1 MTQLLSKRYENLLT
15 ALFLL
20 AVVFACMNA
29 KAETVWSTGGTYGD
43 TTSITNGL
51 TINSPD
57 AVDITGKYTVSGVV
71 DPGND
76 AAAIR
81 LYGAGTVT
89 VKSGGELSIVAA
101 AGTKAGLVAYP
112 GIRLNVESGATMNIT
127 TLTERVRFSRGGTK
141 LNDKN
146 TIVNWAGT
154 GTWNLGGGNS
164 FFFSLTTPDD
174 NNSATFNITDGS
186 LNIQNG
192 KISMA
197 FGSTTNW
204 NITGGTLTVGEGDL
218 ALNFG
223 GGEYNASATTV
234 GNITVNGGTFNVRG
248 SGNWQWGQRSG
259 TNPSNLTLDLNIQS
273 GIFSTSRSITQ
284 DTGITAYNETITLA
298 GGTFEAVKPG
308 TADVTLNVEAGI
320 NTNLTA
326 SSAFNVDEGVTLNY
340 NSPITRT
347 AGDLTKTGSGTL
359 NLTAENTLTDA
370 SIQISGGTLAVTDP
384 NQLGGAS
391 KITIGQNGTLG
402 IKSSEGGEYP
412 QTIESTGTLKI
423 TSAAANDFTTLTGTV
438 TGTINKTGNGTL
450 LVTDNN
456 LTGVTK
462 FTVTEGKIQF
472 GNGGASSTCAYTSDA
487 RSFDLKS
494 GGTLAFNYAIA
505 NDLNIYG
512 ALTSENGTIEVT
524 GSGGGHLALRGA
536 VSGSFIK
543 TGSGNLAMGSDNGAN
558 LTKITIKQ
566 GVLRNY
572 SASRLGNGATEIELN
587 GGIFSAPETQSLS
600 NPFTVTANSSIS
612 VHPNKTLT
620 LTGSLTAAN
629 GKNIEKIGDGT
640 LVLSNSSTSLEGT
653 ILNIKGGNLKITESM
668 SLKGI
673 GTNPNGPTL
682 EIAPGKTVS
691 LNNGIENYNGGVLH
705 KTGAGT
711 LTIAP
716 SEGDTGAMPT
726 VFYLD
731 GGTLVLNRGATMTDA
746 KTLYMADGTTFRFQ
760 GSKPT
765 YSPIKVTGTATLDI
779 PNDKT
784 MDHSGT
790 FTGGTLNKTSAGTL
804 KLTGSA
810 TNTTNFN
817 VQAGTLELATTGG
830 AAAANDLTINDGATL
845 NISGQNQNVTNLV
858 TMNSGSVMNLNVTGA
873 DVFSSLTAG
882 GLDLND
888 GAKIQISF
896 NDSID
901 PASLGTLE
909 LLTAD
914 EFKVN
919 GNLITSDDAMRALLE
934 NYVDFS
940 STWAQL
946 NFTPYGE
953 TGYTVFVQGD
963 YNSVPEPSTWLLALL
978 GFVSL
983 GVLKRRFPRH

>member
-1 MTQLLSKRYENLLT
+1 MTQLLSKSYKNLLT

-29 KAETVWSTGGTYGD
+29 KAETVWSTGGTYSD
-43 TTSITNGL
+43 TASITNGL

-57 AVDITGKYTVSGVV
+57 AVNITGKYTVSGVV

-76 AAAIR
+76 AASIR

-101 AGTKAGLVAYP
+101 AGTKSGLVAYP

-127 TLTERVRFSRGGTK
+127 TNTERVRFSRGGTK

-154 GTWNLGGGNS
+154 GTWDLGGGNS

-273 GIFSTSRSITQ
+273 GTFSTSRSITQ
-284 DTGITAYNETITLA
+284 DTGITTYNETITLA

-308 TADVTLNVEAGI
+308 ENDVTLNVAAGI
-320 NTNLTA
+320 ATKLTA

-370 SIQISGGTLAVTDP
+370 SIQISGGTLSVSAP

-412 QTIESTGTLKI
+412 QTIESVGTLEI

-438 TGTINKTGNGTL
+438 TGTINKTGTGTL

-494 GGTLAFNYAIA
+494 GGTLAFNYSIA

-512 ALTSENGTIEVT
+512 NLTSENGTIEVT
-524 GSGGGHLALRGA
+524 GSGGGLLALRGA

-620 LTGSLTAAN
+620 LTGSLTAAS

-653 ILNIKGGNLKITESM
+653 ILNIKSGKLKITENM
-668 SLKGI
+668 SLKAI
-673 GTNPNGPTL
+673 GANTTGATL
-682 EIAPGKTVS
+682 EIATGKTVD
-691 LNNGIENYNGGVLH
+691 LNEGISNYQTGKMH
-705 KTGAGT
+705 KTGEGT
-711 LTIAP
+711 LIIAHG
-716 SEGDTGAMPT
+716 EGTGALPLE
-726 VFYLD
+726 FYLD
-731 GGTLVLNRGATMTDA
+731 EGTLVLNRGVTMTTA
-746 KTLYMADGTTFRFQ
+746 KSLYLADGTTFRFQ
-760 GSKPT
+760 GT
-765 YSPIKVTGTATLDI
+765 NATASPINVTGTATLDI
-779 PNDKT
+779 PNGKT

-790 FTGGTLNKTSAGTL
+790 FTDGTLNKTSDGTL

-810 TNTTNFN
+810 ANTTNFN

-830 AAAANDLTINDGATL
+830 AAAANDLTLNDGSTL
-845 NISGQNQNVTNLV
+845 NISAQNQNVTSLV
-858 TMNSGSVMNLNVTGA
+858 TMNSGSVMNLNVTGTDA
-873 DVFSSLTAG
+873 FSSLTAG

-953 TGYTVFVQGD
+953 TGYTIFVQGD
-963 YNSVPEPSTWLLALL
+963 FSSVPEPSTWFLALL
-978 GFVSL
+978 GFAGL
-983 GVLKRRFPRH
+983 GILKRRFPRR